1 VELSIPRNGEV
12 LLALFDS
19 RGRLLGAVLDGY
31 MAAGSYRVDVK
42 SIAGRPAALPAGVYF
57 LALYRKGNRMP
68 EMVGSCTAAL
78 FQK

>member
-1 VELSIPRNGEV
+1 LFRIAPVFPAKNS
-12 LLALFDS
+12 LLF
-19 RGRLLGAVLDGY
+19 
-31 MAAGSYRVDVK
+31 
-42 SIAGRPAALPAGVYF
+42 PAGVYF